1 MNRFE
6 EKLDEQNEKIIEV
19 QSKTVTQN
27 NALQKLVIKCNDNEQ
42 YKNIIFVRAYVPMV
56 LNIMEIMMLML

>member
-19 QSKTVTQN
+19 QSKTATQN
-27 NALQKLVIKCNDNEQ
+27 NALQKLFIKCNDNEQ
-42 YKNIIFVRAYVPMV
+42 YNNIVFVRAYIPMV
-56 LNIMEIMMLML
+56 LNIMKIMMLML